1 MPTINV
7 RTMRAPESEESCL
20 QISSTLPE
28 QLVPSI
34 PSRAL
39 HVKKSNTTQ
48 SATESA
54 SRSSSQGSRPPTGQS
69 SRGITHP
76 GRSHIQGVQQVSHPG
91 PFPRPKILLPA
102 PSGPEHCL
110 ARSADLRPQS
120 GSEAAS
126 GHGWGGSGCCGSP
139 RNFRSCPKLMLL

>member
-39 HVKKSNTTQ
+39 HVKKSNTMQ

-69 SRGITHP
+69 SREITHP
-76 GRSHIQGVQQVSHPG
+76 GSPTGQSSWSI
-91 PFPRPKILLPA
+91 PKTKGLTPSTVRTRTLSCKI
-102 PSGPEHCL
+102 SGPSSTI
-110 ARSADLRPQS
+110 RIR
-120 GSEAAS
+120 GS
-126 GHGWGGSGCCGSP
+126 
-139 RNFRSCPKLMLL
+139 FRSRLGWIRMLW